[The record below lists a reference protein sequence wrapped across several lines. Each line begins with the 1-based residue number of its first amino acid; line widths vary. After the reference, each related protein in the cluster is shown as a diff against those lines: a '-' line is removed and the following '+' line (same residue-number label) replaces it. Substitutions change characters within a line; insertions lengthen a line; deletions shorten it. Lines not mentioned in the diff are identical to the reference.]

1 MTFKVHQE
9 AQQSTTSLLIEFSFC
24 DKVLDKTLAKKL
36 LFKERKTSKRRENV
50 HQLYADWLT
59 DYSTWVG
66 PQATSKSFGIKVT
79 FLFMERPVQNVM
91 VRCYSTRK
99 SDQNELLSSQ
109 IRWKLAIIANQNW
122 VIFANICIQHWLWKG
137 LWKNGDNG
145 LALNVSFVFTTN
157 IEQIP
162 PSKASISE
170 PFVCSSWSSHDFISH
185 DLQFRDTFLWH
196 VIKTFKMRHK
206 MNFLIGWKNAHC
218 SAKLSANT
226 WSSSK
231 TDFRR
236 LLSPSLLS
244 EEQNHFYDP

>member
-1 MTFKVHQE
+1 MLQWEKSLGSIIKSSLKTLPTICAALFMTFKVHQE

-137 LWKNGDNG
+137 LWKNGDNS
-145 LALNVSFVFTTN
+145 LVWHWMCHLF
-157 IEQIP
+157 
-162 PSKASISE
+162 
-170 PFVCSSWSSHDFISH
+170 
-185 DLQFRDTFLWH
+185 LQP
-196 VIKTFKMRHK
+196 I
-206 MNFLIGWKNAHC
+206 
-218 SAKLSANT
+218 
-226 WSSSK
+226 
-231 TDFRR
+231 
-236 LLSPSLLS
+236 
-244 EEQNHFYDP
+244 